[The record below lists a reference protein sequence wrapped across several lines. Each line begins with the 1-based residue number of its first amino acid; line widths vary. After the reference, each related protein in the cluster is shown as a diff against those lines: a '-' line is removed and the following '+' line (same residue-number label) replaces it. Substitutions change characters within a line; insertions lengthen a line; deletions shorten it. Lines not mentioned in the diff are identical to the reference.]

1 MGKEGG
7 LLLGHMVEVCVAFR
21 SVVDETLSS
30 EITLLWPVVLNSR
43 VAQGEC

>member
-1 MGKEGG
+1 MGKEVG
-7 LLLGHMVEVCVAFR
+7 LLLGHTVEVCVAFH

-30 EITLLWPVVLNSR
+30 EITLLWPGVLNSR